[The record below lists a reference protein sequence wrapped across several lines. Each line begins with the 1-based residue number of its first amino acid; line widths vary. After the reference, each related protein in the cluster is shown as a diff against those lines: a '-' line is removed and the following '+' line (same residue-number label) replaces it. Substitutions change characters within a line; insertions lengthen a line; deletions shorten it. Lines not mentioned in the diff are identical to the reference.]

1 MRTTTVELTR
11 ELNTTTTEILE
22 FVKNLQ
28 LKSEAELNWKANPE
42 AWSILECLQHLN
54 LYGNFYLP
62 AIAHGIQ
69 FAKNQ
74 SVETFK
80 SGLLGNYFAESMLPK
95 SPLNKM
101 KTFADKNPLNSHL
114 DRKVLEEFVEQQD
127 TLLDLLERSKKVNL
141 NKVRVPIS
149 ISRWIRLKLG
159 DTFRFVIYHHLRHIR
174 QIENILQ
181 AQAAASVLP

>member
-1 MRTTTVELTR
+1 
-11 ELNTTTTEILE
+11 
-22 FVKNLQ
+22 
-28 LKSEAELNWKANPE
+28 
-42 AWSILECLQHLN
+42 
-54 LYGNFYLP
+54 
-62 AIAHGIQ
+62 
-69 FAKNQ
+69 
-74 SVETFK
+74 
-80 SGLLGNYFAESMLPK
+80 
-95 SPLNKM
+95 M

-174 QIENILQ
+174 QIEKYS
-181 AQAAASVLP
+181 ASASCCKRTTVGY